1 MRKLSL
7 REQII
12 YQLGLTLLGVFVL
25 LPIWGLLY
33 LAFDAGVQGWPLE
46 FRLWPEEPSL
56 AVFQAVWDQPAQGL
70 TFLGALKNSLL
81 VSLSASA
88 FAVVMGASMAYA
100 FARYRFWGRRIGLF
114 ALLVG
119 ALLPPVALMTPMF
132 ILLSAIHIRTT
143 LLGLSVVYTAMAMP
157 FCVWNM
163 RSAFQSVPKEVEESA
178 YLDGASDFTTF
189 YRITLPLALPSI
201 AVAAIMAFLVG
212 YSEFALGWLFVD
224 KSTNVTLGMMI
235 WGLLSG
241 ASTSFS
247 ITRIAAAA
255 LLTTGPVV
263 VLVLLLQRY
272 LMSGLLTG
280 TIED

>member
-1 MRKLSL
+1 MRKLTFTQQL
-7 REQII
+7 L
-12 YQLGLTLLGVFVL
+12 YQLGLITLGIFVL
-25 LPIWGLLY
+25 LPVWGLLY
-33 LAFDAGVQGWPLE
+33 LAFDAGVQGWPLT
-46 FRLWPEEPSL
+46 FRLWPEQPSL
-56 AVFQAVWDQPAQGL
+56 AVFQAVWDQPAQSI

-81 VSLSASA
+81 VSLSAA
-88 FAVVMGASMAYA
+88 GFAVVMGASMAYA
-100 FARYRFWGRRIGLF
+100 FARFRFLGRRAGLF

-132 ILLSAIHIRTT
+132 ILLSALQIRTT

-163 RSAFQSVPKEVEESA
+163 RSAFQSVPKEIEESA

-201 AVAAIMAFLVG
+201 AVAAIMAFLIG

-224 KSTNVTLGMMI
+224 KSSNVTLGMMI
-235 WGLLSG
+235 WGLLTGS
-241 ASTSFS
+241 SSSFS
-247 ITRIAAAA
+247 ITRIAAAS

-263 VLVLLLQRY
+263 ILVLLLQRY

-280 TIED
+280 TVED